1 MDYDWLII
9 GSGFGGSVSALRLSE
24 KGYKVGVIEA
34 GRRFEDDDFAESSWQ
49 LNRYLWAPMLG
60 LRGIMNLT
68 PFKDVFIASGAG
80 VGGGS
85 IVYANTLYRAKQEFF
100 KNPQWAELAN
110 WEQELKQPY
119 EMAERM
125 LGVNTVPFES
135 PGDEQ
140 ATADEEGTDQPAGE
154 REQG

>member
-49 LNRYLWAPMLG
+49 LDRYLWAPMLG

-68 PFKDVFIASGAG
+68 AFKDVFIASGVG

-85 IVYANTLYRAKQEFF
+85 IVYANTFRK
-100 KNPQWAELAN
+100 P
-110 WEQELKQPY
+110 
-119 EMAERM
+119 
-125 LGVNTVPFES
+125 
-135 PGDEQ
+135 
-140 ATADEEGTDQPAGE
+140 
-154 REQG
+154 